1 MQHVAR
7 YLAGLGLALS
17 FGFAHAQTPGSYG
30 LHERSIERIN
40 GAKDLG
46 VLSADT
52 LFGEQVSL
60 FNGSTTFENVDISIP
75 GNSGLPVELRRKLN
89 VDDRSRLNGQH
100 LLGFGEWDVDVP
112 YASLRRGNGTTVARQ
127 VTYRLAA
134 RVEDRF
140 GKWVNFTYSGD
151 KLTAVTANDGRQIPL
166 GYSDANIVT
175 ADSSVGTWTCA
186 YVGTKLRWQR
196 MGLRPHGGA
205 DHQSARMDTASRRRS
220 VGLSGIPGRPE
231 RQLRVV
237 DYHAF
242 GCPSELHA

>member
-112 YASLRRGNGTTVARQ
+112 FMSGVFAAAAGGWRPAGGTVDQRCSLPQEPALAGFTGPEDYWNGYEVSVPGKGSRTLLINPRAR
-127 VTYRLAA
+127 
-134 RVEDRF
+134 F
-140 GKWVNFTYSGD
+140 
-151 KLTAVTANDGRQIPL
+151 PP
-166 GYSDANIVT
+166 
-175 ADSSVGTWTCA
+175 
-186 YVGTKLRWQR
+186 
-196 MGLRPHGGA
+196 RP
-205 DHQSARMDTASRRRS
+205 STASAQPARNTTRWHGRR
-220 VGLSGIPGRPE
+220 LSTSSASSGTSSATTPMARWH
-231 RQLRVV
+231 R
-237 DYHAF
+237 
-242 GCPSELHA
+242 

>member
-100 LLGFGEWDVDVP
+100 LLGFGEWDVARARARARRIQVR
-112 YASLRRGNGTTVARQ
+112 ASNALDCYGNCSAPNARRDAFGRRFRSSSAVFGMVKRPQ
-127 VTYRLAA
+127 RLAVGA
-134 RVEDRF
+134 RLAIRD
-140 GKWVNFTYSGD
+140 
-151 KLTAVTANDGRQIPL
+151 Q
-166 GYSDANIVT
+166 
-175 ADSSVGTWTCA
+175 CA
-186 YVGTKLRWQR
+186 CV
-196 MGLRPHGGA
+196 
-205 DHQSARMDTASRRRS
+205 
-220 VGLSGIPGRPE
+220 
-231 RQLRVV
+231 
-237 DYHAF
+237 
-242 GCPSELHA
+242 